1 VSFAAYPRIL
11 TGPDRSAYFEEYE
24 HPTTTREYVP
34 GNPVTMTEPF
44 DASGFLIQRLQPGD
58 FQAWHTSPRPH
69 VAITLAGEV
78 EISVGSGEHRRFRA
92 GELYVGLDLT
102 GQGHETRVIGDADWI
117 VGVVSL
123 DEQGSLP

>member
-11 TGPDRSAYFEEYE
+11 TGPDGSAYFEEYE